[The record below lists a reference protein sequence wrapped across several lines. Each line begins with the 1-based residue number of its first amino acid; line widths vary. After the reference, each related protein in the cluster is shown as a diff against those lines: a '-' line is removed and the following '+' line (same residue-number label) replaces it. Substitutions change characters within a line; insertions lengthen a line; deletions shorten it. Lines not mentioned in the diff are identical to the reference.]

1 MKKGIQFLI
10 CLCCCMAYSQ
20 PKFGV
25 FTGVNYSYFTD
36 GFAGQIGGE
45 NATGL
50 QLGALVEFELTPKI
64 SFRPKLIYSQQG
76 DRSKTADNREFST
89 ELTDLD
95 YQLDYLNIPLDFK
108 FGKKFY
114 LITGPQLGFL
124 LQQKCTGVNVGY
136 VPTEIELGL
145 NVGTGFTIHRLFF
158 EFGVFQGMS
167 TLLNYTY
174 EPTGALVDVR
184 NGLAKFTLGYQL

>member
-1 MKKGIQFLI
+1 MKKGVQFLI
-10 CLCCCMAYSQ
+10 CLYCCMAYSQ

-45 NATGL
+45 NTIAI
-50 QLGALVEFELTPKI
+50 QLGALAEFELTPKT

-76 DRSKTADNREFST
+76 DRSKTSDNSEFST

-124 LQQKCTGVNVGY
+124 LQQKCNGVYVGTI
-136 VPTEIELGL
+136 PAEIELGL

-174 EPTGALVDVR
+174 EPTGAVVDVR

>member
-1 MKKGIQFLI
+1 MKKELIAIALLCSGILF
-10 CLCCCMAYSQ
+10 SQ
-20 PKFGV
+20 PKFAV

-50 QLGALVEFELTPKI
+50 QLGALVELELTPKI

-76 DRSKTADNREFST
+76 DRSKTADNSEFTT

-124 LQQKCTGVNVGY
+124 LQQKCTGVNVGNIPSG
-136 VPTEIELGL
+136 VELGL

>member
-1 MKKGIQFLI
+1 MKKGVQFLI
-10 CLCCCMAYSQ
+10 CLYCCMAYSQ

-45 NATGL
+45 NTIAI
-50 QLGALVEFELTPKI
+50 QLGALAEFGLTPKT

-76 DRSKTADNREFST
+76 DRSKTSDNSEFST

-124 LQQKCTGVNVGY
+124 LQQKCNGVYVGTI
-136 VPTEIELGL
+136 PAEIELGL

-174 EPTGALVDVR
+174 EPTGAVVDVR

>member
-1 MKKGIQFLI
+1 
-10 CLCCCMAYSQ
+10 MAYSQ

-45 NATGL
+45 NTIAI
-50 QLGALVEFELTPKI
+50 QLGALAEFELTPKI

-76 DRSKTADNREFST
+76 DRSKTSDNSEFST

-124 LQQKCTGVNVGY
+124 LQQKCSGVYVGTI
-136 VPTEIELGL
+136 PAKIELGL

-174 EPTGALVDVR
+174 EPTGAVVDVR

>member
-10 CLCCCMAYSQ
+10 CLYCCMAYSQ

-45 NATGL
+45 NPIGI
-50 QLGALVEFELTPKI
+50 QLGALAEFELTPKI

-76 DRSKTADNREFST
+76 DRGKTADNSEFST

-124 LQQKCTGVNVGY
+124 LQQKCTGVNVGS

-145 NVGTGFTIHRLFF
+145 NVETGFTIHRLFF

>member
-10 CLCCCMAYSQ
+10 CLYCCMAYSQ

-45 NATGL
+45 NAIGI
-50 QLGALVEFELTPKI
+50 QLGALAEFELTPKI

-76 DRSKTADNREFST
+76 DRSKTADNSEFST

>member
-1 MKKGIQFLI
+1 MKKSFFFIFILYNGLVF
-10 CLCCCMAYSQ
+10 SQ
-20 PKFGV
+20 PKFAV
-25 FTGVNYSYFTD
+25 CTGLNYSYFTD

-45 NATGL
+45 NKIAI
-50 QLGALVEFELTPKI
+50 QLGALAEFELTPKI

-76 DRSKTADNREFST
+76 DRSKTSDSSEFST

-124 LQQKCTGVNVGY
+124 LQQKCTGVYVGNI
-136 VPTEIELGL
+136 PAEIELGL

-174 EPTGALVDVR
+174 EPTGAPVDVR

>member
-1 MKKGIQFLI
+1 MKKGVQFLI
-10 CLCCCMAYSQ
+10 CLYCCMAYSQ

-45 NATGL
+45 NTIAI
-50 QLGALVEFELTPKI
+50 QLGALAEFELTPKT

-76 DRSKTADNREFST
+76 DRSKTSDNSEFST

-124 LQQKCTGVNVGY
+124 LQQKCSGVYVGTI
-136 VPTEIELGL
+136 PAEIELGL
-145 NVGTGFTIHRLFF
+145 NVGTGFTIHRFFF

-174 EPTGALVDVR
+174 EPTGAVVDVR

>member
-1 MKKGIQFLI
+1 MKKSFFFIFILYNGLVF
-10 CLCCCMAYSQ
+10 SQ
-20 PKFGV
+20 PKFAV
-25 FTGVNYSYFTD
+25 FTGLNYSYFTD

-45 NATGL
+45 NTIAI
-50 QLGALVEFELTPKI
+50 QLGALAEFELTPKI

-76 DRSKTADNREFST
+76 DRSKTSDNSEFST

-124 LQQKCTGVNVGY
+124 LQQKCTGVYVGNI
-136 VPTEIELGL
+136 PAEIELGL

-158 EFGVFQGMS
+158 EFGVFQGIS

-174 EPTGALVDVR
+174 EPTGAQVDVR